1 MKEERLACRLN
12 TRTASRR
19 PSSVTTYTVSRTAQ
33 QTEGTHGKRLAKDE
47 TLLHEGHHLQRF
59 RRAEK
64 DGGLVANGRE

>member
-1 MKEERLACRLN
+1 MQVEHAHSQPPALLRHNVHRVAHG
-12 TRTASRR
+12 A
-19 PSSVTTYTVSRTAQ
+19 AG
-33 QTEGTHGKRLAKDE
+33 EGTHGKRLAKDE